1 VAANEAEKLLS
12 GAFPQRWKLL
22 RRIQDQ
28 AGKYT
33 AFTRLQE
40 QEKRKKEKGDLEL
53 MLSMSNI
60 LVGPPGGHQQTVG
73 TEIQDIIRNY
83 FSDN

>member
-1 VAANEAEKLLS
+1 MAANEAEKLLS

-33 AFTRLQE
+33 AFRN
-40 QEKRKKEKGDLEL
+40 KEKGDLEL
-53 MLSMSNI
+53 KLSMSVAPVNM
-60 LVGPPGGHQQTVG
+60 LWGPQIVDTDV
-73 TEIQDIIRNY
+73 QDLIRGY
-83 FSDN
+83 FSKV